1 MSWALEEWKEG
12 LPWRALQKVQELEGQ
27 LDKLKKERQQRQFQ
41 LESLEAALQ
50 KQKQKVESEKSEG
63 ASLKRE
69 NQSLVEACEGLERAK
84 QKVAHELQL
93 KEAQLSFQEGQL
105 STSKKQI
112 ERLEQELKR
121 CRAELE
127 KKQATTPS
135 ADLAPSNQAATPQKG
150 CPAPVTPSHCS
161 GGSKYEELKEKYNK
175 EVEER
180 RRLEAEVKAWQAKRA
195 SPPAPQNTRTLRD
208 IARHQASSSVFWQQ
222 DWTPSRLCSGAQRT
236 PRRREVS
243 AGEQEGT
250 PSRLQS
256 GQRDPGSSCGER
268 SSGSHLLDQL
278 RAQNQELRSQAGE
291 LQLRLQVQEKEG
303 KSQGSRIQEL
313 QLQRDRARAELAE
326 REKALGK
333 SQDELARANAQH
345 EQVAAKC
352 SELEQKLKKLAEDL
366 SCQRQ
371 NAESA
376 RCSWEQRSKERE
388 KELQEEL
395 CRQQRALQGLEQ
407 ECAKTQGRLSQELQQ
422 AKHAHNAL
430 QAELDQVTS
439 VKLQLEKNLE
449 ESKRKLCRAEQAAQA
464 SELKES
470 ELRSQSEELRKE
482 VGALRAQSQQSAAR
496 VRHLEEE
503 LGKATQS
510 CSQRQ
515 SLVEEL
521 RAKVETQEP
530 LLRELREQLRQRE
543 DATAGLEQQR
553 EGAQGLLR
561 EREQHIERLSE
572 QLGRVQQESE
582 GRLRALEAQEREREQ
597 VAAERAALAAWKSEK
612 EPELQQLDAERAA
625 LQDQVSRLE
634 ASLRA
639 QELESRESGER
650 MRALELDRENLQAEV
665 RGLRGA
671 LDSRSAE
678 AEAQQQASEE
688 ARQEAEAVVR
698 KLREEAENQRS
709 EAARLCGQVA
719 DLERQLG
726 ALASEVRAK
735 DQGYQ
740 DLLADHESL
749 QAQLRAKD
757 AAGVPDRSLPASAQ
771 PAVPCSS
778 FADSSGGGSPPPSDT
793 GHCPA
798 PAALSHPDF
807 ASLQNRV
814 TWLESALECQKQESS
829 GLQRRCEELVQAR
842 GRVEETLVQAQRQ
855 HQTLMAETSQRLRE
869 LQEDALA
876 RQVAAAGMEAALESK
891 EKELQLLGEALKV
904 ERAETQELR
913 ALSCSLEDA
922 LREQQ
927 QAADRLSSEKEEI
940 SSTLARS
947 EQEMAALAREN
958 GSLRD
963 ANAALTRE
971 KLSLL
976 LESQSCS
983 RRAEEQETRLSELA
997 GQHARERLAL
1007 LQRCEEAGQALRD
1020 LGEKCRAAAEE
1031 KAHLESVLSQ
1041 SRSAC
1046 RCRQTEPEPLEGGAA
1061 RGRQA
1066 DDAELARAE
1075 ERSERLRLELAARL
1089 AELQSRPV
1097 SGPGG
1102 FKPEVLVLAGAQ
1114 PLRAACDADPGHP
1127 SLEGSPGRA
1136 LAGEA
1141 PVPPLDL
1148 EEEDSS
1154 LESADGQME
1163 LEPGGPLERKGEP
1176 RPTLV
1181 QPAAGPGSES
1191 AAAQEPAASPGG
1203 ERALLQQAL
1212 RAALNQLAG
1221 LEQVCQG
1228 LRLQKWQLLTELGDA
1243 RAQCMA
1249 ATSQLA
1255 EEVEELVLE
1264 ARGLN
1269 HSPGFHPAE
1278 EEGPRAEPNEC
1289 PMGPPSP
1296 KDAGGACD
1304 QGLGHD
1310 TEVCRHFSELQE
1322 HLHGQRCQVSA
1333 RMAELQCS
1341 EDTLKAD
1348 SPVLRGHL
1356 VEEAAVDPGDGS
1368 FLSLSSSCVTDSPGL
1383 PHVGES
1389 FYRDPE
1395 PTGEEA
1401 AFSCP
1406 GGSLSAPGPRE
1417 DSLPPAAGL
1426 EELEARCREL
1436 EESLESQ
1443 GAAKDRA
1450 IEELEQLLG
1459 AERQRHL
1466 SESELWRQRLASVTA
1481 DMESQL
1487 AEERKHTERL
1497 ALELE
1502 AARLQMQ
1509 SLDLS
1514 SRSLLAPELEEALR
1528 GSSEG
1533 QQPREPEGASQGAEE
1548 NARPPGSPGMGWE
1561 EESPRPPPGGLQLG
1575 ESSGEAPGGGRAQ
1588 GPSQPPAPAGPALE
1602 SAEFLRPEA
1611 ALQRL
1616 QLQLSESAQERAELV
1631 RALEERD
1638 RTVQGL
1644 LRQVQA
1650 RDDAQLGWREL
1661 EKETPSGHWAP
1672 ETSLGHGAEGD
1683 ISGPGDSLDVDTD
1696 GSCGCSERVLG
1707 LEKELEGLRGQRDQ
1721 AEGRVLAM
1729 EADLAH
1735 MQAEKL
1741 HLTKDNEDKLRLI
1754 TCLEGQLAAFRA
1766 ERSCQLGQG
1775 EAWCEGDGERDEK
1788 EPPGAPEAPAGP
1800 ADAGQCPS
1808 AHCAEMPEGSPEDGG
1823 VLAAGPGGPE
1833 RQVTRALQAALA
1845 EKTARLDCAQD
1856 ELRQLRRGMERLRER
1871 IEADEQ
1877 LRRRTREQLRQSERR
1892 GDALQDRV
1900 ESLERELQLAEEGQ
1914 ELAILDAEQ
1923 ARAEAEALGVQV
1935 AELAVLTQQLQ
1946 EARGRAAE
1954 ADAQRSSLE
1963 SLLEESERAKAQ
1975 LEDETRAAA
1984 ERAASLRVDLN
1995 ELGEEVAALCA
2006 GQDSLGAAGGRLGEP
2021 EPEPGLG
2028 LLRESVARLRAR
2040 LQADQQE
2047 QCRVWARLREGEHQV
2062 NELQERVASLERE
2075 LEVATSHREQ
2085 LAHEAE
2091 RVREDAATAA
2101 AKLEDTE
2108 QCLEALREELAGA
2121 RAEQEA
2127 LREELAGARAEQEA
2141 LREELAGA
2149 RAEQEALREE
2159 LAGARTEQEALR
2171 EELAGARTEQEA
2183 LREEL
2188 AGARAEQEALREE
2201 LAGARAEQEAL
2212 REELAGARAEQE
2224 ALREELAGARAEQEA
2239 LREELA
2245 GARAEQEALREELAG
2260 ARAEQEALR
2269 EELAGARA
2277 EQETLR
2283 EELAGARAEQ
2293 EALREEL
2300 AGARAEQEAL
2310 REELAGAR
2318 AEQEAL
2324 REELAGARAEQE
2336 ALREELAGARAEQE
2350 ALREELAGARAE
2362 QEALREEL
2370 AGARTEQEALREE
2383 LAGARAEQE
2392 ALREEL
2398 AGARA
2403 EQEALSAALREQQE
2417 RASGLESQLREQER
2431 EQARCSSAARVAE
2444 EALRARLAELD
2455 AEVSGLRQAREAG
2468 EARLGAQV
2476 AALEGEKA
2484 ELLRRL
2490 EDGERRL
2497 AEQEEAACVLREHA
2511 QDRQQ
2516 LAAQLAQ
2523 AEAQQQRWAEQEAEQ
2538 AGRLQALQDAV
2549 DARQKA
2555 LGDLQKELEAAR
2567 EDNVALEEQVSTLV
2581 AKDTELQKE
2590 RQEREEKLRGE
2601 KEQLAQELRATAQ
2614 EARSCQGQVEALSLE
2629 NQELRASLD
2638 QAIAKQLDEA
2648 GQAREEMAQHQQR
2661 LLDAEQQHELDMQT
2675 CLEKL
2680 ASREE
2685 QLSAQTAELQR
2696 LRGSEEALRQTL
2708 EATTNNL
2715 QELEKKAQLD
2725 QRRRSE
2731 QLKQEGARAQGK
2743 MKLLI
2748 KACKQLEEEKEAL
2761 QKELARLE
2769 AAQETQAAGAVTGES
2784 LEALQAEVQELREA
2798 LEEKGR
2804 EADEYLDKYCA
2815 LLIGHEKLEKAKE
2828 MLETQVAR
2836 LRAQPA
2842 RQPPSPAPSPS
2853 GLGQPDKGPGK
2864 RPRGSGTASPASPA
2878 VFPKK
2883 RRRTPPSA
2891 LGPCGEPEDPEYEPE
2906 GLPEVVRKGFADIPS
2921 GKTSPYV
2928 LRRTTMATR
2937 TSPRLAAQRAALS
2950 LPSLGKENVA
2960 GTPKASTG
2968 GSRPHK
2974 AKVAQPSPA
2983 EPSMDTLTTL
2993 ACRSPLERT
3002 SAGSPQEG
3010 LRARRSRLAP
3020 SPGAPVEPPR
3030 GENCRVQ

>member
-127 KKQATTPS
+127 RKQATTPS

-236 PRRREVS
+236 PRRREFS

-482 VGALRAQSQQSAAR
+482 AGALRAQSQQSAAR

-698 KLREEAENQRS
+698 KLHEEAENQRS

-778 FADSSGGGSPPPSDT
+778 FSDSSGGGSPPPSDT

-842 GRVEETLVQAQRQ
+842 GEVEETLVQAQRQ

-913 ALSCSLEDA
+913 ALSRSLEDA

-976 LESQSCS
+976 QESQSCS

-997 GQHARERLAL
+997 GQHAQERLAL

-1075 ERSERLRLELAARL
+1075 ERSERLWLELAARL

-1097 SGPGG
+1097 SGQGG

-1127 SLEGSPGRA
+1127 SREGSPGRA
-1136 LAGEA
+1136 RAGEA
-1141 PVPPLDL
+1141 PVLPLDL
-1148 EEEDSS
+1148 EEEDAS

-1212 RAALNQLAG
+1212 RAALSQLAG

-1228 LRLQKWQLLTELGDA
+1228 LRLQKSQLLTELGDA

-1395 PTGEEA
+1395 PTGEETS
-1401 AFSCP
+1401 FSCP
-1406 GGSLSAPGPRE
+1406 GGSLSATGPRE

-1466 SESELWRQRLASVTA
+1466 SESEHWRQRLASVTA

-1514 SRSLLAPELEEALR
+1514 SRSLLAPELEE
-1528 GSSEG
+1528 
-1533 QQPREPEGASQGAEE
+1533 
-1548 NARPPGSPGMGWE
+1548 
-1561 EESPRPPPGGLQLG
+1561 
-1575 ESSGEAPGGGRAQ
+1575 
-1588 GPSQPPAPAGPALE
+1588 

-1650 RDDAQLGWREL
+1650 REDAQLGWREL

-1683 ISGPGDSLDVDTD
+1683 VSGPGDSLDVDTD

-1754 TCLEGQLAAFRA
+1754 TCLEGQLEAFRA

-1833 RQVTRALQAALA
+1833 RQVTGALQAALA

-2121 RAEQEA
+2121 R
-2127 LREELAGARAEQEA
+2127 
-2141 LREELAGA
+2141 
-2149 RAEQEALREE
+2149 
-2159 LAGARTEQEALR
+2159 TEQEALR
-2171 EELAGARTEQEA
+2171 EEL
-2183 LREEL
+2183 
-2188 AGARAEQEALREE
+2188 
-2201 LAGARAEQEAL
+2201 
-2212 REELAGARAEQE
+2212 
-2224 ALREELAGARAEQEA
+2224 
-2239 LREELA
+2239 
-2245 GARAEQEALREELAG
+2245 
-2260 ARAEQEALR
+2260 
-2269 EELAGARA
+2269 
-2277 EQETLR
+2277 
-2283 EELAGARAEQ
+2283 
-2293 EALREEL
+2293 
-2300 AGARAEQEAL
+2300 
-2310 REELAGAR
+2310 
-2318 AEQEAL
+2318 
-2324 REELAGARAEQE
+2324 
-2336 ALREELAGARAEQE
+2336 
-2350 ALREELAGARAE
+2350 
-2362 QEALREEL
+2362 
-2370 AGARTEQEALREE
+2370 
-2383 LAGARAEQE
+2383 AEQE

-2403 EQEALSAALREQQE
+2403 EQEALSAALREQRD